1 MPTGYTAIIEEKP
14 GLTLREFALRCA
26 RGMGAC
32 VMQRE
37 DDMNDPPK
45 APEPSDYHLKAGKA
59 AESKLRELNGLSA
72 KAARALFDAE
82 VARIRADNTK
92 HLADANAKKERYAS
106 MRAKVAAWQ
115 PPTAQ
120 HVGLQRFML
129 EQIDLCKSDWTPYEQ
144 AVPADPAKWLADQI
158 ASARDS
164 VSYHA
169 KGHAEELSRAAERKQ
184 WIDALY
190 AGLPEGT

>member
-1 MPTGYTAIIEEKP
+1 MPTGYTAIIEDKP

-26 RGMGAC
+26 RGI
-32 VMQRE
+32 MQRD

-59 AESKLRELNGLSA
+59 AESRLRELRGLST

-92 HLADANAKKERYAS
+92 HQADANAKKERYTS
-106 MRAKVAAWQ
+106 MRAKVVAWQ

-120 HVGLQRFML
+120 HEGLQRFML
-129 EQIDLCKSDWTPYEQ
+129 EQIDLCKSDWTPYVQE
-144 AVPADPAKWLADQI
+144 VP
-158 ASARDS
+158 
-164 VSYHA
+164 
-169 KGHAEELSRAAERKQ
+169 
-184 WIDALY
+184 
-190 AGLPEGT
+190 